1 MWKLTSFFV
10 DLFPQ
15 LCTFCRTIGKIA
27 RTAKSR
33 LHTEKNIINRY
44 LQEQA
49 CAIDLIAVDVKTA
62 GEHPLVPLGSVS
74 SSSEANK
81 VVFPEL
87 TKGNSK
93 REKIGYS
100 HTRQRTLLPML
111 GPELCD
117 RNKLNGSVHLCRR
130 TTRRIR
136 IGAWKFSCGDVDDE
150 SDSDDENPGSSA
162 LTRTC
167 SSWFSIR
174 AGNVPLF
181 MLREA
186 QIIKEQGRVPE
197 AEHEALLAARS
208 QQLLYGMFFGFLE
221 LQLHEW
227 LPGDRWFQL
236 GHCVLFRRL
245 EIPGAGQLDLIDT
258 AHSLKWIPGYDRDT
272 EKELR
277 NAPIDYVQLKHVEG
291 MVAVAP
297 HIEWI
302 PDGVP
307 NRAPTAKPT
316 RKMHVMPLH
325 I

>member
-1 MWKLTSFFV
+1 MFLHLCAFF
-10 DLFPQ
+10 
-15 LCTFCRTIGKIA
+15 RTIGKIA
-27 RTAKSR
+27 RSAKSR

-49 CAIDLIAVDVKTA
+49 CAIDLLAVDVKQA
-62 GEHPLVPLGSVS
+62 GVHPLVPLGSVS
-74 SSSEANK
+74 SASQSDK

-93 REKIGYS
+93 REKISYS
-100 HTRQRTLLPML
+100 HMRQRTLLPML
-111 GPELCD
+111 GPELCN
-117 RNKLNGSVHLCRR
+117 RNKDNGSAHLCRR

-150 SDSDDENPGSSA
+150 SDSDDENPGSSSSS

-167 SSWFSIR
+167 ASWFSIR

-181 MLREA
+181 MQRE
-186 QIIKEQGRVPE
+186 KEILEEQRKPPDVVEG
-197 AEHEALLAARS
+197 LLAARAN
-208 QQLLYGMFFGFLE
+208 QLLYGKFIGFLQ
-221 LQLHEW
+221 LQLHGWE
-227 LPGDRWFQL
+227 PGDRWFQL

-245 EIPGAGQLDLIDT
+245 EIPEVGQLELID
-258 AHSLKWIPGYDRDT
+258 AARWLKWIPGYDRDT
-272 EKELR
+272 DEQLY
-277 NAPIDYVQLKHVEG
+277 NSPIEYVQLKHVEG

-302 PDGVP
+302 PDSVP
-307 NRAPTAKPT
+307 TRAPTARATTKL
-316 RKMHVMPLH
+316 HVMPLH